1 MLFSLGP
8 FAQNLIFK
16 KARVTCCV
24 SIPRVLKRSAIA
36 CRNLIEW
43 CLDEP
48 RIGEFN
54 VIFLSQSPK
63 YLYLYF
69 HRMPREYKAS
79 LVHPNRGLF
88 ISYIF
93 YNFYNEVAKRFFSK
107 THADVVS

>member
-93 YNFYNEVAKRFFSK
+93 
-107 THADVVS
+107 